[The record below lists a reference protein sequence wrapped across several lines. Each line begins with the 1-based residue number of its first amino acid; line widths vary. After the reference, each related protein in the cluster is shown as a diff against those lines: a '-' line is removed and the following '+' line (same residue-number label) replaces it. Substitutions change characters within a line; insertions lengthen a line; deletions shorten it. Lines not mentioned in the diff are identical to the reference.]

1 MNCLTCQA
9 LPRTQS
15 DRENHGYETSSS
27 RGKSC
32 CLYVPRRWSAE
43 LTPPTYESIKIDDDI
58 SSSPHKK
65 VKTRRVHSDCSGNEP
80 RLVRSSGMRRDWSFE
95 DLGLRDQKKGRF
107 HWGSIFVH
115 SPPPPP
121 CHDLFCFS
129 LSLIYMFVI
138 FLCFLSFTVNWSW
151 IIMFKFEVGNEIFFI
166 HDMINSAHLQ
176 SLKIY
181 IGGVNDIR

>member
-115 SPPPPP
+115 SPPPP